1 MKVLNKSGF
10 TILELLITITVV
22 VISLSLTLYWQKSSW
37 KRNASANRLTVA
49 TQIIEKQIESRRLL
63 IARDPEFYY
72 SKFKS
77 LSDTTIIDNSVSP
90 NVSVKWTVKPE
101 YDPKG
106 VAIENVRRANLI
118 ASWGK
123 EKGDSLSIVTCIG
136 KNF

>member
-1 MKVLNKSGF
+1 MNDLNKSGF
-10 TILELLITITVV
+10 SILELLVTITIV
-22 VISLSLTLYWQKSSW
+22 VITLSLTLYWQKSSW
-37 KRNASANRLTVA
+37 KRNASANRLTIA
-49 TQIIEKQIESRRLL
+49 AEIIEKQVESRRLL
-63 IARDPEFYY
+63 IARDPEVHY

-90 NVSVKWTVKPE
+90 YVSVKWTVKPE

-106 VAIENVRRANLI
+106 VAIENVRRVNLI